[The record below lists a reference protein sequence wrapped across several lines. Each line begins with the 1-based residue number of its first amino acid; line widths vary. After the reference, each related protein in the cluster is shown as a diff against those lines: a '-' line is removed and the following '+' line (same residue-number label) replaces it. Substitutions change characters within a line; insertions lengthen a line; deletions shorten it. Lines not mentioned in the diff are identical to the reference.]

1 MLVQEKLGRFPLGW
15 ARSLCAAVLL
25 HSLVLLGVSLA
36 QETSRKVVARTAP
49 SYPDLARKMHLSGKG
64 KVEVVISPAG
74 SVTAAKFVGG
84 NPVFEA
90 SAVETVKQWKFE
102 SAPGATK
109 TVIVLE
115 FGAQ

>member
-1 MLVQEKLGRFPLGW
+1 MLVQEKLGRFLMGR
-15 ARSLCAAVLL
+15 ARSLCAVVLL
-25 HSLVLLGVSLA
+25 QSLALVGVSLA
-36 QETSRKVVARTAP
+36 QETSRKVIARTAP

-74 SVTAAKFVGG
+74 SVTTARFVGG

-102 SAPGATK
+102 TAAAATK

>member
-1 MLVQEKLGRFPLGW
+1 MLVQERFSRFFMDW

-25 HSLVLLGVSLA
+25 HSLALPGVSPA
-36 QETSRKVVARTAP
+36 QETSRKVIARTAP

-64 KVEVVISPAG
+64 KVEVVINPAG
-74 SVTAAKFVGG
+74 SVTAAKFIGG

-102 SAPGATK
+102 TATGATK

>member
-1 MLVQEKLGRFPLGW
+1 MLVQEKCSRLLMAR

-25 HSLVLLGVSLA
+25 LSLVLVGISLT
-36 QETSRKVVARTAP
+36 QETSRKVIARTAP

-64 KVEVVISPAG
+64 KVEVVINPAG

-90 SAVETVKQWKFE
+90 SAVETVKQWKFQTAAE
-102 SAPGATK
+102 TTK